1 MDDMDDFLDSDLD
14 VVPVIAGAITG
25 DGYLDLNSE
34 MIFDGNLTIIDY
46 LLTAQTSKFGGL
58 GYGAAISVNGETYK
72 VEMSPQRFDD
82 GKFCRIPLA
91 KVDAPEETE
100 VILDGGAALAP
111 VPPAPT
117 VIEYIYDGGGA

>member
-1 MDDMDDFLDSDLD
+1 MDDLDDFLDPDLD

-58 GYGAAISVNGETYK
+58 GYGAAISVDGETYK

-82 GKFCRIPLA
+82 GKFCKIPLA
-91 KVDAPEETE
+91 KVDAPGLLY
-100 VILDGGAALAP
+100 VILNGDPSGTTND
-111 VPPAPT
+111 PAPAELPT
-117 VIEYIYDGGGA
+117 LIFNGDS

>member
-1 MDDMDDFLDSDLD
+1 MDDLDDFLDPDLD

-34 MIFDGNLTIIDY
+34 MIFNGNLTIIDY

-72 VEMSPQRFDD
+72 VEMLPQRFDD
-82 GKFCRIPLA
+82 GRFCRIPLVR
-91 KVDAPEETE
+91 VDAPGPLY
-100 VILDGGAALAP
+100 VILNGDPSGTTDD
-111 VPPAPT
+111 PAPAELPKL
-117 VIEYIYDGGGA
+117 IFNGDP

>member
-1 MDDMDDFLDSDLD
+1 MDDLDDFLDSDLD

-25 DGYLDLNSE
+25 AGYLDLNSE

-46 LLTAQTSKFGGL
+46 MLTAQTSKFGGL

-72 VEMSPQRFDD
+72 VEMAPQRFDD
-82 GKFCRIPLA
+82 GKFCKIPLA

>member
-1 MDDMDDFLDSDLD
+1 MDDLDDFLDPDLD
-14 VVPVIAGAITG
+14 VVPVIAGAIIG

-46 LLTAQTSKFGGL
+46 MLTAQTSKFGGL
-58 GYGAAISVNGETYK
+58 GYGTAISVNGETYK

-91 KVDAPEETE
+91 RVDAPEEMV
-100 VILDGGAALAP
+100 VILDGDPGDD
-111 VPPAPT
+111 PT
-117 VIEYIYDGGGA
+117 TEPTETVLILDGGGS

>member
-1 MDDMDDFLDSDLD
+1 MDDLDDFLDLDLD

-25 DGYLDLNSE
+25 GGYLDLNSE

-82 GKFCRIPLA
+82 GKFCKIPLA